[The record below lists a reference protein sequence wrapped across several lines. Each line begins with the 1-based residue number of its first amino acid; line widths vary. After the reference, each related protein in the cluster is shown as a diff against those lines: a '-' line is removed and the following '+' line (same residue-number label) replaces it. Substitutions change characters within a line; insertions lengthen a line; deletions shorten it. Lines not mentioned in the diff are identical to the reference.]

1 MPTLRPERSFAKSI
15 QSQKTNKPVA
25 NLHSLIA
32 IFDEIRGL
40 VLREG
45 NSFAF
50 SGWADSSEACTEID
64 QVWTSLRSEDFV
76 VTSQLTFLFLPTG
89 PLQELSISSGWGDEF
104 IELVNRFDEAIQ
116 AEECICFQ
124 STQQKEVPFSV
135 VGMTDDFADISLGK
149 CPKCGQVWLRY
160 VTENEGYTGSGRWY
174 LGAISDLQANM
185 IQVNQAKALL
195 EGLEWY
201 WVGGSYFSGQIRVS
215 RGKIL

>member
-1 MPTLRPERSFAKSI
+1 MASVYQLISVFVEVRKL
-15 QSQKTNKPVA
+15 VA
-25 NLHSLIA
+25 
-32 IFDEIRGL
+32 
-40 VLREG
+40 REG
-45 NSFAF
+45 NNFD
-50 SGWADSSEACTEID
+50 WSSWDDASAALAEID
-64 QVWTSLRSEDFV
+64 SVLEKLGKFGLLPDSKMS
-76 VTSQLTFLFLPTG
+76 FLFLPTG

-104 IELVNRFDEAIQ
+104 IELANRFDEAIQ
-116 AEECICFQ
+116 TEECICFQ
-124 STQQKEVPFSV
+124 STQQEEVPFSV

-160 VTENEGYTGSGRWY
+160 LTENEGYTGSGRWY

-215 RGKIL
+215 RGNIL